1 MKRSVGRAVASP
13 TERPTHFARRWAA
26 AGVPHW
32 SCRGRTIPDLL
43 ILEPDEW

>member
-13 TERPTHFARRWAA
+13 TARPTHFARRWAA

-32 SCRGRTIPDLL
+32 SCRPADPGAWRM
-43 ILEPDEW
+43 